1 MRCEIC
7 GREIIGREH
16 KIIIEKAKLMVCYQ
30 CSKHGDLIHE
40 KPLSKTLILRKRY
53 PPLKRKRKKSSYKD
67 TVNSELVENFGGKI
81 REARERLELSHKE
94 LSKKINEKIS
104 VLKKL
109 ETEKMIPDQ
118 KLVSKLE
125 YALKIKLFMH
135 TSEKDISQSSGF
147 TKTVNPEITLGD
159 LIQFNKDD

>member
-1 MRCEIC
+1 
-7 GREIIGREH
+7 
-16 KIIIEKAKLMVCYQ
+16 
-30 CSKHGDLIHE
+30 
-40 KPLSKTLILRKRY
+40 
-53 PPLKRKRKKSSYKD
+53 
-67 TVNSELVENFGGKI
+67 VNSELVENFGGKI